1 MPFVESSDLDGE
13 VAEGGGDAELDLLV
27 RRGGDLAGEEVLV
40 GAGAL
45 AAGAGVA
52 DAHPASVFGAETG
65 GLGLDEQGLAAVGDP
80 DAGVGPGLGE
90 KDLALAGLAD
100 GDEGGRDEALDMQP
114 LLEPVGPGA
123 ADRVEQGGWA
133 AGEGLG
139 HGEAGL
145 GLGEVERAE
154 VPVELAGAGG

>member
-65 GLGLDEQGLAAVGDP
+65 GLGLDEQGLAAVCDP
-80 DAGVGPGLGE
+80 RARVGPRLRG
-90 KDLALAGLAD
+90 KDPGPARVAHR
-100 GDEGGRDEALDMQP
+100 GGSGR
-114 LLEPVGPGA
+114 GGA
-123 ADRVEQGGWA
+123 
-133 AGEGLG
+133 
-139 HGEAGL
+139 
-145 GLGEVERAE
+145 
-154 VPVELAGAGG
+154 